1 MFFPKIYCFTRD
13 VKSSEWKLFKETKLS
28 PLVHPS
34 PDRGRRKCSKYEEL
48 STTWKF
54 VRWLRPRSWKVM
66 MAGPWKRE
74 TKCIKRFFLVSLFI
88 PLDFQPGRQ
97 GRGHR
102 GRSGSPRWQDRML
115 AEIIQ
120 FNLISLKFMICK
132 FTLVT
137 GCRLKLFQRHYLM
150 IKEKWWCEK
159 I

>member
-1 MFFPKIYCFTRD
+1 MFHQGCEIQRMKTFQRD
-13 VKSSEWKLFKETKLS
+13 KTFSSSTSTSRQSEKYKKQ
-28 PLVHPS
+28 
-34 PDRGRRKCSKYEEL
+34 KCSKYEKW
-48 STTWKF
+48 SATWKF